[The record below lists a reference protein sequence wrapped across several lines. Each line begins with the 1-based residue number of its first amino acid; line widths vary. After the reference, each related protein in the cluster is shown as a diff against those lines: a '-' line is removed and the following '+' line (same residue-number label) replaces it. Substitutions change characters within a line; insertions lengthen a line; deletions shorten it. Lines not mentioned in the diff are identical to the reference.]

1 MDATSQQATAIIREG
16 DPSRPR
22 PNGSEVKIDAA
33 DASKKS
39 ESVSKS
45 KDVSGGTDKKKKSGI
60 GKKKHSGARG
70 LEKEK
75 RKKKKVIVTASSSDS
90 AEASSDDSDSDSEE
104 DDSNAIFH
112 KPATKKVQDAR
123 KTKRPGKVKNVPFS
137 GKATAQVDSD
147 SSEYDSNAEG
157 EEEDEGEAEDATR
170 ARTGRNSKKSKSESH
185 DPRLID
191 IVSREV
197 QRALGQIGQ
206 AQIQHQ
212 APFHSSVG
220 GMGHL
225 TGGGEASGLRWVA
238 IPTSAYDLGSSP
250 GLFPHIAGRS
260 PWPAGGNARNVGRAP
275 LAKSAGLDESPDAT
289 GDPTAR
295 SSYSAKSAKN
305 ASRGSAAKNTT
316 PKNLDYKRVDQVW
329 DNAIHNFKLQDTAK
343 FPTET
348 RYDGFCFHVR
358 RTFDW
363 EGKYKCTVV
372 DIKSKA
378 LRECLQDVLGN
389 IKGVSLV
396 DETPKIDPNVLFL

>member
-16 DPSRPR
+16 DTSRPR

-33 DASKKS
+33 DVSKKS
-39 ESVSKS
+39 ESASKS
-45 KDVSGGTDKKKKSGI
+45 KDVSEGTEKKKNGI
-60 GKKKHSGARG
+60 SKKKHSGTRG
-70 LEKEK
+70 LEK
-75 RKKKKVIVTASSSDS
+75 RKKKKAIVTASSSDS
-90 AEASSDDSDSDSEE
+90 AEGSSDDSDSDSEE
-104 DDSNAIFH
+104 DDANAIFH

-123 KTKRPGKVKNVPFS
+123 KTKRPGKVKNMSFS
-137 GKATAQVDSD
+137 GKTKAEVDSD
-147 SSEYDSNAEG
+147 SSESDSNAE
-157 EEEDEGEAEDATR
+157 EEEEEEGEVEDATP
-170 ARTGRNSKKSKSESH
+170 AQTSRNSKKSKSESH
-185 DPRLID
+185 DPHLRD

-206 AQIQHQ
+206 TQIQHQ
-212 APFHSSVG
+212 AHFQSPFG
-220 GMGHL
+220 GMG
-225 TGGGEASGLRWVA
+225 TVPGGGGAPGLGWVA
-238 IPTSAYDLGSSP
+238 MPNTAYDLALTP

-260 PWPAGGNARNVGRAP
+260 PWPAGSNARNIGRAP
-275 LAKSAGLDESPDAT
+275 SAKSAGLDDGPDAI

-295 SSYSAKSAKN
+295 LSHGAKGGKN
-305 ASRGSAAKNTT
+305 APHGSATKNTT
-316 PKNLDYKRVDQVW
+316 PKKLNYKRVDQVW

-343 FPTET
+343 FATET
-348 RYDGFCFHVR
+348 KYDGFCFHVR

-378 LRECLQDVLGN
+378 LRECLQDVIGN